1 MAEEFG
7 NGIVFS
13 YNLNVTGACQTGF
26 GAVEIVPTGGVAP
39 YTFDWYNPELG
50 LGAYKTNL
58 PAGTYFVR
66 ANDSGLPVN
75 AQFYMNIIVSD
86 CLCVNV
92 SNVNST
98 TCGSDNG
105 SVTGTSSS
113 VFSSVD
119 YYLYTGNDAYV
130 TSATTN
136 TGQVV
141 FSNLSADTYYLY
153 AFDGG
158 GATGNSQNFIVQ
170 QSEPLSYGLYVVP
183 NASCD
188 GTARGKLYVT
198 GITGTPPFTYLWSNG
213 QTTSSITGLTSGVY
227 SVQVT
232 DFYGCQLTQNAQITN
247 VPPIGLGSFTSVPP
261 HLF

>member
-170 QSEPLSYGLYVVP
+170 QSEPLCIVAGYVNVFLI
-183 NASCD
+183 N
-188 GTARGKLYVT
+188 
-198 GITGTPPFTYLWSNG
+198 SNG
-213 QTTSSITGLTSGVY
+213 VVDEFTILIS
-227 SVQVT
+227 
-232 DFYGCQLTQNAQITN
+232 
-247 VPPIGLGSFTSVPP
+247 PPIEL
-261 HLF
+261 LF